1 MNLTDHPGLQASKVP
16 FSSLLSLLIYGTST
30 IASRRF
36 IFSHGDTVKVLLLV
50 VRYWSIMNMRS
61 KNRYIVLLIYENML
75 PLYHRV
81 LVLLHVSAML
91 LALTIYNYLLTYIL
105 S

>member
-1 MNLTDHPGLQASKVP
+1 
-16 FSSLLSLLIYGTST
+16 
-30 IASRRF
+30 
-36 IFSHGDTVKVLLLV
+36 
-50 VRYWSIMNMRS
+50 
-61 KNRYIVLLIYENML
+61 ML